1 MIYLKRSHR
10 PRPWRLRKEQEFYF
24 YYDRAPGGEYANAE
38 SPYCGCYLPTEVRR
52 LRERYGYES
61 VTCTGR
67 AGTLMVFDNLGLHRA
82 TPLRRNF
89 RLLLS
94 SYWMLPRVASS

>member
-1 MIYLKRSHR
+1 MVYLKGSHR
-10 PRPWRLRKEQEFYF
+10 LRPWRIRKEQEFYF
-24 YYDRAPGGEYANAE
+24 YYDRDDAGEYANEE

-52 LRERYGYES
+52 LRERYSYEP

-67 AGTLMVFDNLGLHRA
+67 AGTLMLFDNLGLHRA
-82 TPLRRNF
+82 SALRRNF

-94 SYWMLPRVASS
+94 SYWMLPRSA